1 MEHSPTKQTWRVLE
15 DGNLDSRQKCSLAD
29 QKANCILGCINSS
42 LVSKA
47 REVAL
52 PLYSELVRSHLEY

>member
-1 MEHSPTKQTWRVLE
+1 MNGKLDVRQQCVL
-15 DGNLDSRQKCSLAD
+15 AV

-52 PLYSELVRSHLEY
+52 PLYSELVRLHLEY